1 MFKQP
6 AVFINDFEKIRF
18 VCNSNEVNT
27 LLGVAYNLI
36 NDEEELQFMV
46 AEKIEKAYEKVKGM
60 TWEKVAKQF
69 KLKID
74 KLAK

>member
-1 MFKQP
+1 
-6 AVFINDFEKIRF
+6 
-18 VCNSNEVNT
+18 

-46 AEKIEKAYEKVKGM
+46 AEKIEKAYEKVRGM
-60 TWEKVAKQF
+60 KWENIAKQF